1 LLGDWDAAVDEC
13 RRVIERD
20 GGEPPGFLR
29 PVCAAAEFVLAARH
43 QTQELEPLRRIE
55 MKASMRLAFRALG
68 LRAEGRAEE
77 GLAVLRSENRPAE
90 GRSLE
95 MMAEGQLLETL
106 GRYPE
111 LSALCAEIRERA
123 QRTDW
128 AAGPAMADR
137 LDAARL
143 LSEGDPAAAA
153 DLARSSVERFAAVG
167 AAWEAAVSQLTLAEA
182 LHALGRGADAA
193 AALAETQPA
202 LRRAGGVAELRWFDT
217 LSARG

>member
-1 LLGDWDAAVDEC
+1 
-13 RRVIERD
+13 
-20 GGEPPGFLR
+20 
-29 PVCAAAEFVLAARH
+29 
-43 QTQELEPLRRIE
+43 

-111 LSALCAEIRERA
+111 LPALCAEIRERA

-143 LSEGDPAAAA
+143 LAQGDPAAAA

-193 AALAETQPA
+193 AALAQAQPA